1 MQIDYSIF
9 PVIDATL
16 NGITAALLAVGHH
29 LIKRGAVAKHRAVM
43 ITAFVVSSAF
53 LACYL
58 YYHYHVG
65 SVHFRGQG
73 WSRPLYFSILISHT
87 VLAGIVV
94 PMILITFGF
103 ALSNQFDRHR
113 RLARWTYPIW
123 MYVSVTGVVVYL
135 MLYKI
140 FR

>member
-9 PVIDATL
+9 PAIDATL
-16 NGITAALLAVGHH
+16 NGITAVLLAVGHH

-103 ALSNQFDRHR
+103 ALSNRFDRHR

>member
-9 PVIDATL
+9 PAIDATL
-16 NGITAALLAVGHH
+16 NGVTAVLLAIGHH
-29 LIKRGAVAKHRAVM
+29 FIKRGALAKHRAVM
-43 ITAFVVSSAF
+43 IAAFVTSSVF

-58 YYHYHVG
+58 YYHFHVG

-73 WSRPLYFSILISHT
+73 VWRKLYFTILISHT
-87 VLAGIVV
+87 TLAIVVV
-94 PMILITFGF
+94 PMILVTLVLG
-103 ALSNQFDRHR
+103 LRNKFDRHR
-113 RLARWTYPIW
+113 GIARWTYPIW